1 MMLKTL
7 RRGRPCRSASL
18 ACRVPLIQHVWSA
31 NRKKGY
37 LAISSAIQQSSLL
50 SSIVIHIAAVIRA
63 QLIHYF

>member
-1 MMLKTL
+1 MMLKAL

-31 NRKKGY
+31 LPGNLQRY
-37 LAISSAIQQSSLL
+37 PTTSLL